1 MRFNVVNEESVL
13 SNLESHFIKKRD
25 SFFIYKCGDLLGL
38 NVLEEKLGQIH
49 TSGEGEGRRSAAL
62 VLDFANQNGL
72 HLLKE
77 SKSYLF
83 INVVIF

>member
-1 MRFNVVNEESVL
+1 M
-13 SNLESHFIKKRD
+13 ESHIIKKRE
-25 SFFIYKCGDLLGL
+25 SFFLYKCGDLLGL
-38 NVLEEKLGQIH
+38 NVLEEKLGQIR

-62 VLDFANQNGL
+62 VLGFANQDGL